1 VAQGEL
7 EAFSGQSGDYNG
19 NAVFRHA
26 AFTLLL
32 VSLAFAQTE
41 SQVQAILSNNCL
53 GCQGPTRMSGLDL
66 RTRDGMLAGGSRGP
80 ALVPGK
86 SKDSLIYKAVSHQG
100 GLSMP
105 PGTKALTSQQIESI
119 AAWIDSGARY
129 ASTSTSRQSTWWS
142 FVKPVKPDAKSI
154 DDLIRPDKPEADR
167 RTLIRRVTFDLT
179 GLPPTPGEIDAF
191 LNDKNPKAYE
201 NLVDR
206 LLDSPR
212 YGERWGRLWL
222 DVTRY
227 ADTGGYETDVL
238 FANAWR
244 YRDYVIRS
252 FNSDKPYDT
261 FIKEQVAAD
270 EIWPDN
276 LDLNGSYEL
285 PESKRANLERRIGTG
300 LYTLGALPVEYTFF
314 GNQYR
319 AEWQAEAANVTGNA
333 FLGLTVQCA
342 RCHDHKFDPISQRDY
357 YSLGAFFAGS
367 EDREVPIVSQM
378 RIFEYT
384 RYQTKVLAVEE
395 LRRKYNSL
403 KPEDKDGRETVLRQ
417 IGEAYV
423 KTPVMYDKANILVH
437 TDPVPDSYI
446 LPRGD
451 SMGKGPKVTPAI
463 PVVFGA
469 GPELKEAS
477 DGLFIP
483 RRRRA
488 LAEWLASRDNPLTA
502 RVMVNRMWQGHFG
515 AGIVGTPNDFGRQ
528 GDRPTNQPLLDWLAV
543 EFMDHGWSIKT
554 MHRLIMNSG
563 FYKQQRAPQ
572 RLDAEEIR
580 DSILSVSGALNT
592 KMFGRPVV
600 TPLAKDEREAMRDF
614 SMWPVSS
621 DPSEYNRRSI
631 YLFVKRA
638 FRLPLLDTFDAPDT
652 SESCPRREVSTVAPQ
667 ALALMNSEWT
677 GQQGVRF
684 AARIAKTSDAVGEAW
699 QLALGRPPEPEER
712 AKAQE
717 YIARN
722 NLERFCLLLFNMS
735 EFLYVN

>member
-1 VAQGEL
+1 
-7 EAFSGQSGDYNG
+7 
-19 NAVFRHA
+19 
-26 AFTLLL
+26 
-32 VSLAFAQTE
+32 
-41 SQVQAILSNNCL
+41 
-53 GCQGPTRMSGLDL
+53 MSGLDL
-66 RTRDGMLAGGSRGP
+66 RTREGMIAGGSRGP

-86 SKDSLIYKAVSHQG
+86 SKESLIYKAISHQG
-100 GLSMP
+100 GLAMP
-105 PGTKALTSQQIESI
+105 PGNKTLTSRQIETI
-119 AAWIDSGARY
+119 ASWIDSGAPY
-129 ASTSTSRQSTWWS
+129 GAKPAAPQPTWWS
-142 FVKPVKPDAKSI
+142 FLAPIKPDAKSI
-154 DDLIRPDKPEADR
+154 DDLIKTEKPEADR

-179 GLPPTPGEIDAF
+179 GLPPTPEEVKAF
-191 LNDKNPKAYE
+191 LNDKDPEAYE
-201 NLVDR
+201 HLVDR

-222 DVTRY
+222 DVARY

-285 PESKRANLERRIGTG
+285 PEAKRVNLERRIGTG
-300 LYTLGALPVEYTFF
+300 LYTLGALPVEYSFF

-378 RIFEYT
+378 RIYEYT
-384 RYQTKVLAVEE
+384 RYQTKALAVEE
-395 LRRKYNSL
+395 LRKKYNSL
-403 KPEDKDGRETVLRQ
+403 KPGDKDGRETILRQ

-423 KTPVMYDKANILVH
+423 KTPVMYDKASILVH
-437 TDPVPDSYI
+437 TDPVPESYI

-451 SMGKGPKVTPAI
+451 SMGKGAKVSPAI
-463 PVVFGA
+463 PAVFGS
-469 GPELKEAS
+469 GPELSEPS

-483 RRRRA
+483 RRRKA
-488 LAEWLASRDNPLTA
+488 LAEWLASRQNPLTA
-502 RVMVNRMWQGHFG
+502 RVMVNRIWQGHFG
-515 AGIVGTPNDFGRQ
+515 TGIVGTPNDFGRQ

-543 EFMDHGWSIKT
+543 EFMDHGWSVKT
-554 MHRLIMNSG
+554 MHRLIMNSAY
-563 FYKQQRAPQ
+563 YKQQRGPQ

-580 DSILSVSGALNT
+580 DSILSVAGALNT
-592 KMFGRPVV
+592 KMFGQPVV
-600 TPLAKDEREAMRDF
+600 TPLAKDEREAMRDLT
-614 SMWPVSS
+614 MWPVSS

-652 SESCPRREVSTVAPQ
+652 AESCPRREVSTVAPQ
-667 ALALMNSEWT
+667 ALALMNSEWIS
-677 GQQGVRF
+677 QQAVRF
-684 AARIAKTSDAVGEAW
+684 AARIAKSTDSVGEAW

-722 NLERFCLLLFNMS
+722 NLDRFCLLLFNMS